1 VSKAISLKPHK
12 IISFKTP
19 FQNKM
24 QNFKKLLCV
33 LAPLWVKSIVASAL
47 LVISSATGFS
57 AAADIRLIENALP
70 DPLTMQTASGDQ
82 IVAAVRMSC
91 RRNTERAP
99 GIVAE
104 ALAVDKVRNLDRVC
118 PIVTA
123 AIEGITPPG
132 GQADIELLEEIFKAA
147 IGVYP
152 ELAEFIASCCKRAAN
167 YAAAVFVVPTR
178 DDTETEAGAGVP
190 TDDELMLV
198 PVPTIPFGSLPGG
211 GGGFGGGDGFDFDDR
226 RDTGGR
232 TERLTEEEESSSP
245 GFEQPT
251 PITV

>member
-1 VSKAISLKPHK
+1 MKNHTNLPFSLNP
-12 IISFKTP
+12 I
-19 FQNKM
+19 
-24 QNFKKLLCV
+24 
-33 LAPLWVKSIVASAL
+33 WVKSMVACALLAL
-47 LVISSATGFS
+47 LVLTTSKGFS
-57 AAADIRLIENALP
+57 AAADIRLLENALP

-99 GIVAE
+99 GICAE

-123 AIEGITPPG
+123 AIEGVTPPG

-152 ELAEFIASCCKRAAN
+152 ELADFIANCCKRAAN

-178 DDTETEAGAGVP
+178 EDTDTDPGAGLP
-190 TDDELMLV
+190 TEDELMLL

-211 GGGFGGGDGFDFDDR
+211 GGGFGGGDGFFDDR
-226 RDTGGR
+226 SDTGKD
-232 TERLTEEEESSSP
+232 TERLTEEEESSSSP